1 MNFSVVILGCPSNV
15 PWVISSR
22 VAIEKISVN
31 RERTSEIDWDSTM
44 AAQRFTTS
52 EVRQI
57 VCDSGEG
64 NVDSDIEIE
73 VIIYGTFTVKSEAMQ
88 ACYHRP

>member
-15 PWVISSR
+15 LWVISSH
-22 VAIEKISVN
+22 VAIEQNSVN

-52 EVRQI
+52 EVRQM
-57 VCDSGEG
+57 VYDSGGG

-73 VIIYGTFTVKSEAMQ
+73 VIIYGTFTGKSEAMR
-88 ACYHRP
+88 ACYHRS

>member
-1 MNFSVVILGCPSNV
+1 MLGCPSNV
-15 PWVISSR
+15 LWVISSH

-31 RERTSEIDWDSTM
+31 IERTSGIDWIQQWRRNVST
-44 AAQRFTTS
+44 ASQ
-52 EVRQI
+52 VRQM

-64 NVDSDIEIE
+64 NVDSDIEMEAIR
-73 VIIYGTFTVKSEAMQ
+73 YGTFTVKSEAMR

>member
-1 MNFSVVILGCPSNV
+1 MARGNV
-15 PWVISSR
+15 LWVISSH

-31 RERTSEIDWDSTM
+31 IERTSGIDWDSTM
-44 AAQRFTTS
+44 AGFWRRNVSTASQ
-52 EVRQI
+52 VRQM

-64 NVDSDIEIE
+64 NVDSDMEME
-73 VIIYGTFTVKSEAMQ
+73 VIRYGTFTVKSEAMR

>member
-1 MNFSVVILGCPSNV
+1 
-15 PWVISSR
+15 
-22 VAIEKISVN
+22 
-31 RERTSEIDWDSTM
+31 M
-44 AAQRFTTS
+44 AAQRFTAS
-52 EVRQI
+52 QVRQM

-73 VIIYGTFTVKSEAMQ
+73 VIIIYGTFTVKSEAMR